1 MRTLLTVLTLLVI
14 TPLFGTMVLIAAL
27 LGLEDREGSIYDR
40 APRWW
45 ARALL
50 RAAGVTVRTHN
61 TERMTTG
68 EPRIFVSNHVSWFDV
83 LALAAVLPRYK
94 FVGKKEVFRVPLF
107 GHAARAAGMIE
118 IERENRKAAFESYR
132 VATEKIHAGASVVVY
147 PEGTRGTDYSVRAFK
162 KGPFVLAVTAGV
174 PIVPTIVHGTIH
186 VLPRGSFWA
195 RSGVVDVHFLEPIET
210 KGLTYEDRD
219 TLSRRAWERMAEAF
233 RREYGVESSPP
244 RLATSRSGV
253 VAGIIPQQQT

>member
-1 MRTLLTVLTLLVI
+1 MRTILVFLTLIIMTPVFGLMVI
-14 TPLFGTMVLIAAL
+14 IGALFGV
-27 LGLEDREGSIYDR
+27 EDRPGSIHDK

-45 ARALL
+45 ARLAL
-50 RAAGVTVRTHN
+50 RVGGVRIRLHN
-61 TERMTTG
+61 VERMQTG
-68 EPRIFVSNHVSWFDV
+68 EPRIYVSNHVSWFDV
-83 LALAAVLPRYK
+83 WALAAVLPRYK